1 MNQVSR
7 VCASAVASA
16 PDPGTQLPS
25 GPGKRGTASFGHGWE
40 NPTGD
45 PPGCRNR
52 FPSQRKEEWLHDVC
66 ACDGGP
72 WSINNPVPVK
82 RRKNRCIIGGRN
94 RGFQQGHQ
102 GTGEVIKLIMRG
114 GGTAAPSPG
123 GGEGRGCHRWCG
135 KRFAMEVFLLRARCL
150 RAFGDSET
158 FLLLLSRFSS
168 TFLLVKPDWPCFA
181 SAWSSPS
188 RNTG

>member
-82 RRKNRCIIGGRN
+82 RRKNRCIVGGRN

-114 GGTAAPSPG
+114 GAGPLRHLREAVRGEAAIDGVASDLRWRCFCSERAVYELLGTLKHF
-123 GGEGRGCHRWCG
+123 C
-135 KRFAMEVFLLRARCL
+135 
-150 RAFGDSET
+150 
-158 FLLLLSRFSS
+158 FSS
-168 TFLLVKPDWPCFA
+168 LAFLQ
-181 SAWSSPS
+181 PS
-188 RNTG
+188 FL